1 MKIYKSENKNIQYF
15 LYRLVKPIFDPVKF
29 YQGIT
34 GYFWYLKDVIK
45 YNSLSAKKISF
56 DTNLFP
62 ILDEKVSFTPFD
74 AHYFYQQLWV
84 FENVLKRKPKGHVDI
99 GSTYEMSGYL
109 SKIVK
114 TKFIDYRP
122 INASLKNLEI
132 ERGDIL
138 NLDAENNSIQS
149 LSCLHTAEHIG
160 LGRYG
165 DPIDPLGTKK
175 ACKELSRVLAKNGM
189 LYFSLPIGKERIC
202 FNAHR
207 VHSPL
212 TIVKYFDN
220 LKLVSFSVI
229 DDEGNFYENVD
240 YKPYAKAN
248 YSCGLFLFTKK

>member
-1 MKIYKSENKNIQYF
+1 MKVYKSENKNRLYF
-15 LYRLVKPIFDPVKF
+15 LYRLVKPVFDPIKF

-34 GYFWYLKDVIK
+34 GYFWYLKDLAK
-45 YNSLSAKKISF
+45 YNSRVSKKIVF
-56 DTNLFP
+56 NTNLFP
-62 ILDEKVSFTPFD
+62 VLDEKVSFTPFD

-84 FENVLKRKPKGHVDI
+84 FENVLKQKPTLHVDI

-122 INASLKNLEI
+122 IKATLKNLVI

-138 NLDAENNSIQS
+138 NLDIKNDSVES

-175 ACKELSRVLAKNGM
+175 ACESLSRILTKKGF
-189 LYFSLPIGKERIC
+189 LYFSLPVGKERIC

-207 VHSPL
+207 IHSPL
-212 TIVKYFDN
+212 TIIKYFKS
-220 LKLVSFSVI
+220 LKLINFSVI
-229 DDEGNFYENVD
+229 DDEGNFYENVIPDD
-240 YKPYAKAN
+240 YKNLDYG
-248 YSCGLFLFTKK
+248 CGLFLFTK